1 MRSRARLALFLIVFV
16 AVVWFVLDRVRVAV
30 FVPMSPLGLL
40 GFVVAVAVVI
50 FLVVDHLINRT
61 R

>member
-16 AVVWFVLDRVRVAV
+16 AVAWFVLDRVRIVV
-30 FVPMSPLGLL
+30 FVQTSPLVLL
-40 GFVVAVAVVI
+40 AFVVIVAIVI
-50 FLVVDHLINRT
+50 FLVLDHLINRT

>member
-1 MRSRARLALFLIVFV
+1 MSARVRLALFLTIFV
-16 AVVWFVLDRVRVAV
+16 VVLWFVLDRVRVVV
-30 FVPMSPLGLL
+30 FVQSSPLALF
-40 GFVVAVAVVI
+40 GFIAATAVVI

>member
-16 AVVWFVLDRVRVAV
+16 AVVWFVLDRVRVVV
-30 FVPMSPLGLL
+30 FVPMPPLGLL

>member
-1 MRSRARLALFLIVFV
+1 MSSRARLVVFLIIFV
-16 AVVWFVLDRVRVAV
+16 MVVWFVLDRVRVV
-30 FVPMSPLGLL
+30 VLVPMSPLGLL

>member
-1 MRSRARLALFLIVFV
+1 MSARARLVLFLIVFV
-16 AVVWFVLDRVRVAV
+16 AVTWFVLDRVRIYVV
-30 FVPMSPLGLL
+30 VQTTPLALL
-40 GFVVAVAVVI
+40 GFIAAVAVVI

>member
-16 AVVWFVLDRVRVAV
+16 AVAWFVLDRVRIVV
-30 FVPMSPLGLL
+30 FVQTSPLVLL
-40 GFVVAVAVVI
+40 GFIVAVAIVI
-50 FLVVDHLINRT
+50 FLVVDHLVNRT